1 VQGIVAR
8 RGNVNALPCRALKGE
23 TLLDNFQERELPGT
37 TAFTD
42 ELRQYD
48 GIGSSMR
55 GYTKHSERVY
65 VSGNVHTNTIE
76 GFWSLVKNGLP
87 GVSHSVSK
95 KHL

>member
-23 TLLDNFQERELPGT
+23 TLLQERELPGT
-37 TAFTD
+37 TVFTD
-42 ELRQYD
+42 ELGQYD

-65 VSGNVHTNTIE
+65 VSGNVHTNTID
-76 GFWSLVKNGLP
+76 GLGLVVKNGLP
-87 GVSHSVSK
+87 GVYHSVSK